1 MIEVLKIKY
10 YICTVCDK
18 DGHISKEKR
27 IAESKDSLI
36 DSFFQTDFLLLDIKE
51 IYNINIFKKT
61 KCRKEVFDFTV
72 LMNQLV
78 SSGLTIKDALEIC
91 SHFSDNNIA
100 LLLLEKIRKG
110 NSFSSAVDGCDFI
123 FSKFYRSIIKI
134 GDKVGSVER
143 IFPRL
148 KHYLE
153 MEKKI
158 REKVSTAL
166 VYPLFVLTTAFISA
180 FCIIFFVIPY
190 LEEIFSQFG
199 GTAALQLK
207 KSVFELK
214 ITCSVLVIL
223 VFLLVL
229 MFFFL
234 RGVRNTNEKFAEKI
248 DSIILKLPGIEMIV
262 KYFETAN
269 FAFAMEALTN
279 GGLPVETAITESLLM
294 VKNKSYKKALV
305 EIKEQLVEGD
315 LFSVAVSEHSEIP
328 DYVSKWIAIGEE
340 TGKTEDIFIQIKD
353 FYQQE
358 IDKII
363 SNFMSLIEPVLIFL
377 IGCFLLILV
386 MNIIVPIFNLYG
398 SLL

>member
-1 MIEVLKIKY
+1 
-10 YICTVCDK
+10 
-18 DGHISKEKR
+18 
-27 IAESKDSLI
+27 
-36 DSFFQTDFLLLDIKE
+36 
-51 IYNINIFKKT
+51 
-61 KCRKEVFDFTV
+61 
-72 LMNQLV
+72 
-78 SSGLTIKDALEIC
+78 
-91 SHFSDNNIA
+91 
-100 LLLLEKIRKG
+100 
-110 NSFSSAVDGCDFI
+110 
-123 FSKFYRSIIKI
+123 
-134 GDKVGSVER
+134 
-143 IFPRL
+143 
-148 KHYLE
+148 
-153 MEKKI
+153 
-158 REKVSTAL
+158 
-166 VYPLFVLTTAFISA
+166 
-180 FCIIFFVIPY
+180 
-190 LEEIFSQFG
+190 
-199 GTAALQLK
+199 
-207 KSVFELK
+207 
-214 ITCSVLVIL
+214 
-223 VFLLVL
+223 

-234 RGVRNTNEKFAEKI
+234 RGVRNTNEKFEEKI

-279 GGLPVETAITESLLM
+279 GGLSVETAITESLLM

-328 DYVSKWIAIGEE
+328 VYVSKWIAIGEE